1 MILATAAKKGSK
13 KDESCTK
20 EYCER
25 LAKELS
31 SVKDLPA
38 GCQKYPT
45 VVQTLESK
53 EKAAENPFMG
63 MWTSHQGAY
72 RTCAWTRIARP
83 NPTAFDAHGG
93 TQIFQQA
100 KVKTLGLC
108 ACGTACW
115 IQCQKGNMVS
125 IE

>member
-63 MWTSHQGAY
+63 MWAGQATKA
-72 RTCAWTRIARP
+72 RTAR
-83 NPTAFDAHGG
+83 AHGQESHA
-93 TQIFQQA
+93 QIQRRLTRMGERKFSN
-100 KVKTLGLC
+100 K
-108 ACGTACW
+108 
-115 IQCQKGNMVS
+115 QK
-125 IE
+125 